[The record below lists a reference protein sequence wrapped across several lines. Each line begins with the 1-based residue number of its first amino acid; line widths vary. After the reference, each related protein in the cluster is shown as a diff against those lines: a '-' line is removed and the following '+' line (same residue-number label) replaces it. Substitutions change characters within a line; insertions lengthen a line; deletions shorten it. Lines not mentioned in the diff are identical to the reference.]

1 GELVWALPRLA
12 NRLSCELRP
21 TGCHFVN
28 AERLAELARS
38 LVGLS
43 GEPELSPTGL
53 RFCLDATSPAR
64 QGLPLPGHQV
74 GCSDG
79 CNVRPEDTAVIDI
92 GFSGFV
98 HAATR
103 PATMT
108 DASLSRSLPVLAS
121 RVRTELKAAARK
133 AGVAAWT
140 TQLFTSEALL

>member
-1 GELVWALPRLA
+1 MICRSGRIEAAGDRGTMQLHALALYGELVWALPRLA

-64 QGLPLPGHQV
+64 QGLPL
-74 GCSDG
+74 
-79 CNVRPEDTAVIDI
+79 
-92 GFSGFV
+92 
-98 HAATR
+98 ATR
-103 PATMT
+103 
-108 DASLSRSLPVLAS
+108 
-121 RVRTELKAAARK
+121 
-133 AGVAAWT
+133 
-140 TQLFTSEALL
+140 